1 LSFHYL
7 LFNKPFQV
15 LSQFT
20 NGGRR
25 TLSDYIE
32 VPGVYPAGRL
42 DFDSEGLL
50 LLTDDGVLQHRLTD
64 PRYEHPRT
72 YHVQVE
78 GTVTD
83 GAIEQLRRGVTIGDY
98 RTKPSQVSPVPEP
111 PWPPRDPPIR
121 FRKNIPTSWIALT
134 LTEGRNRQVR
144 RMTAAVGFPT
154 LRLIRVG
161 IGILKIDG
169 LASGTWRN
177 LRSNEIAFLRKQWH

>member
-1 LSFHYL
+1 MSFRYL

-20 NGGRR
+20 DGGRR

-50 LLTDDGVLQHRLTD
+50 LLTDDGAFQHRLTA
-64 PRYEHPRT
+64 PRYGHPRT

-78 GTVTD
+78 GAITD
-83 GAIEQLRRGVTIGDY
+83 EAIEQLRRGVTIGDY
-98 RTKPSQVSPVPEP
+98 RTKASQVSPIPEP

-121 FRKNIPTSWIALT
+121 FRKTIPTSWIALT

-154 LRLIRVG
+154 LRLLRVA

-169 LASGTWRN
+169 LVPGAWRD
-177 LRSNEIAFLRKQWH
+177 LSPVEIAFLKKQRR